1 MDPLLST
8 LTDLGLGIAGNAIY
22 DSIKALA
29 SKPALREELLQE
41 IQNCLRINGVQ
52 MRADDVISALA
63 KDGFLR
69 IENSNLSAGGALVFG
84 AAGGHASFGNNS
96 SLRSTGTAIIAQ
108 GNASVEA
115 SGHAQIRQEG
125 GCITFHVG
133 QPESTVPRKTQ

>member
-1 MDPLLST
+1 MESLRNLLA
-8 LTDLGLGIAGNAIY
+8 DLGLGVSGNFIY
-22 DSIKALA
+22 DLIKSLA
-29 SKPALREELLQE
+29 SKPASRDELLQN

-96 SLRSTGTAIIAQ
+96 SLRNNGAVIVAQ
-108 GNASVEA
+108 GNSSVEA

-125 GCITFHVG
+125 GCITIHVG
-133 QPESTVPRKTQ
+133 QPETTAPRKTL